1 MQEGMMGDRC
11 DVLVV
16 DDEPVVRDAVR
27 LVLGHEG
34 FVVAEA
40 PDAER
45 GLAHPALEHCRLVLC
60 DLMLPG
66 QSGLEL
72 VRAIRAARP
81 ELPIVMITGYATDA
95 NADRALEEGATAFL
109 AKPFDDSEL
118 LTLVRQVL
126 ARTSAAGE
134 DVKP

>member
-1 MQEGMMGDRC
+1 MSAPI
-11 DVLVV
+11 DVLVI
-16 DDEPVVRDAVR
+16 DDEPVVRDCVK

-34 FVVAEA
+34 MSVASA
-40 PDAER
+40 NDAES
-45 GLAHPALEHCRLVLC
+45 GLAHPALATCRLLLC

-66 QSGLEL
+66 QSGLEVL
-72 VRAIRAARP
+72 RVVRAARP

-95 NADRALEEGATAFL
+95 NADRALEAGATAFL

-118 LTLVRQVL
+118 MTLVRQVL
-126 ARTSAAGE
+126 DPMPDAGE

>member
-1 MQEGMMGDRC
+1 MSPAC

-27 LVLGHEG
+27 LVLGYEG
-34 FVVAEA
+34 YGVESA
-40 PDAER
+40 PDAEA
-45 GLAHPALEHCRLVLC
+45 GLAHPALAACRLLLC

-72 VRAIRAARP
+72 LRQVRALRP

-95 NADRALEEGATAFL
+95 NAERALAEGATAFL

-126 ARTSAAGE
+126 ARTPDAGE